1 MKRTLSAL
9 LFLLAIG
16 LLPANA
22 QILASTNRSYHMAQA
37 RDTETRLTTLRLA
50 LTELE
55 HRYGVSF
62 IYPTSLVDTKVLASK
77 SINRTLETDLTELL
91 TDKGLSFRK
100 VQANFY
106 VIMAE
111 KETKTRLLRQIER
124 INTASETEQADI
136 PAAVSAR
143 TLNKLERIGWSTTTE
158 QPLADISG
166 RVIDKAGQGIPGV
179 SVVIKGTNRGTTTSA
194 TGDFSINAPNNAVLV
209 FSFVGY
215 ETQEIPVS
223 GRSRISITLADDVK
237 ALNEVVVVG
246 YGTQKRASVTGAI
259 SSVSAQ
265 EVTQLPVPSIESAIQ
280 GRVPGV
286 SVVNNGAPG
295 ETPIVRIRGIGSIL
309 FASNPLY
316 VVDGFPTGDLNNF
329 DSRDIESVDVLK
341 DASAASIYGSR
352 AANGVIIIT
361 TKRGKNDGRLHVS
374 YDGYTGVQSAWKKLD
389 LLNTEQYLQYGTAL
403 LQNAEND
410 AAAAANRA
418 PIDARPKRFLNM
430 NDPIYQGATQ
440 TYAQTNTNWQDEVFR
455 DAVIHQHS
463 IQLSGGSE
471 RSKFASSLGYF
482 DQDGIMIGTGY
493 KRGNFRI
500 NSDHTISKRFT
511 FGQALTIAY
520 SDRFGEVSA
529 GGRTQVQNLI
539 RMTPYMP
546 VTDPFLL
553 GGYRGPDGSD
563 ATDPQNPVRA
573 ALQDRT
579 NSQQLKLLG
588 SAYLDVKLIEGLTY
602 RIRGGIDYVSNRDFS
617 FQPIYNE
624 SFNAR
629 ALAAVSDNRYVFAS
643 PLISNQL
650 SFERT
655 FGKHSINAVAVAE
668 RQAGNYNFLN
678 GSGQANSN
686 TIQQVSALTPTSV
699 GIQGGKRQNV
709 LISYLGRV
717 NYEYGGR
724 YLLSASLRRDGSSK
738 FAPGNKW
745 GNFPSASVGWRVS
758 EESFIKSVPAISEL
772 KLRASYGS
780 MGFNGIGDYDWQ
792 VAVAQNTNAIIGDG
806 RTQGFYFDRLG
817 NTSLKWEI
825 TKMTNVGVDLGLFNN
840 SITLTAEYFI
850 RNTDGLILPQPIAP
864 SIGYT
869 QSPVVNVGNMRNQG
883 FEMQLGYNNQKG
895 PFRYNVSA
903 NLSAIRNKVL
913 SLGPNVSPLFGG
925 QNADFGGFDI
935 TRTVA
940 GEPVQSFY
948 GWKVAG
954 IYQNAGDVAAGAK
967 QANAKPG
974 DLRFVDVNGDG
985 TIDAADRT
993 NLGSFLPKFQY
1004 GFNFGANYRNFD
1016 LSLFL
1021 QGVQGN
1027 KIYNGTKVL
1036 TEGMLRLFN
1045 SGTAVLQAWTPQNT
1059 NTTVPRAVSGDPNG
1073 NTRTS
1078 DRFIEDGSYLRVKNI
1093 SLGYSLPA
1101 ASLQSWTRGTL
1112 SRARLYV
1119 ASTNLLTFTK
1129 YTGYDPEVG
1138 SRSNGTLTN
1147 GIDYGQFPQA
1157 RTLML
1162 GLQLGF

>member
-1 MKRTLSAL
+1 MKRTLSTLWL
-9 LFLLAIG
+9 LLSIG
-16 LLPANA
+16 FLPAKA
-22 QILASTNRSYHMAQA
+22 QLLASTSGSYRAAQA
-37 RDTETRLTTLRLA
+37 KETEVRLTTLRSA
-50 LTELE
+50 LTDLE
-55 HRYGVSF
+55 QRYRVSF
-62 IYPTSLVDTKVLASK
+62 IYPTSLVDTKVIQSK
-77 SINRTLETDLTELL
+77 SGSRNLEADLTELL
-91 TDKGLSFRK
+91 ADKGLSYKK

-106 VIMAE
+106 AIVSE
-111 KETKTRLLRQIER
+111 KDKKGRFFRQIER
-124 INTASETEQADI
+124 INAQPEAEPAETPGTISTKAID
-136 PAAVSAR
+136 
-143 TLNKLERIGWSTTTE
+143 KLERIGWSMTSA
-158 QPLADISG
+158 QPLADIG
-166 RVIDKAGQGIPGV
+166 GKVTDKSGQGIPGV
-179 SVVIKGTNRGTTTSA
+179 SVVIKGTSRGTTTSA
-194 TGDFSINAPNNAVLV
+194 TGDYSINAPNNAVLV

-215 ETQEIPVS
+215 ESREVAVS
-223 GRSRISITLADDVK
+223 NRSRINVSLTDDIK
-237 ALNEVVVVG
+237 ALSEVVVVG

-259 SSVSAQ
+259 SSISSQ

-286 SVVNNGAPG
+286 SVVNNGSPG
-295 ETPIVRIRGIGSIL
+295 ESPIVRIRGIGSIL
-309 FASNPLY
+309 YASNPLY
-316 VVDGFPTGDLNNF
+316 VIDGFPTSDLNNF

-352 AANGVIIIT
+352 AANGVIVIT

-374 YDGYTGVQSAWKKLD
+374 YDGYTGVQSAWRQLD
-389 LLNTEQYLQYGTAL
+389 LLNTQQYLQYGTAL

-410 AAAAANRA
+410 AAIAGNRA
-418 PIDARPKRFLNM
+418 PIDARPKRFLSM
-430 NDPIYQGATQ
+430 DEPIYTGASQ
-440 TYAQTNTNWQDEVFR
+440 TYAQTNTNWQKEVFR
-455 DAVIHQHS
+455 NAAIQQHS
-463 IQLSGGSE
+463 VQVSGGNE
-471 RSKFASSLGYF
+471 RSRFLSSVGF
-482 DQDGIMIGTGY
+482 FSQDGIMIGTSY

-520 SDRFGEVSA
+520 SDRFAEVSA

-579 NSQQLKLLG
+579 NSQQFKLLG

-602 RIRGGIDYVSNRDFS
+602 RVRGGIDYVTNRDFT

-629 ALAAVSDNRYVFAS
+629 ALAAVIDNRYVYAS

-650 SFERT
+650 TYERT

-678 GSGQANSN
+678 GTGQAASN
-686 TIQQVSALTPTSV
+686 TIRQVSALTPTSV
-699 GIQGGKRQNV
+699 GIDGGRRQNV
-709 LISYLGRV
+709 LLSYLGRV
-717 NYEYGGR
+717 NYEYDGR
-724 YLLSASLRRDGSSK
+724 YLLSASIRRDGSSK

-758 EESFIKSVPAISEL
+758 EEPFIKNVPSISEL

-792 VAVAQNTNAIIGDG
+792 VAVAQNTNAIIGSG

-817 NTSLKWEI
+817 NTALKWEI
-825 TKMTNVGVDLGLFNN
+825 TKMSNVGVDLGLFNN
-840 SITLTAEYFI
+840 SITMTAEYFI

-864 SIGYT
+864 YIGYS

-895 PFRYNVSA
+895 PFRYTASA
-903 NLSAIRNKVL
+903 NLSVIRNKVL
-913 SLGPNVSPLFGG
+913 SLGPNVSPLFSG

-954 IYQNAGDVAAGAK
+954 IYQNTGDVSSGAA
-967 QANAKPG
+967 QPNAKPG
-974 DLRFVDVNGDG
+974 DIRFVDTNGDG
-985 TIDAADRT
+985 KIDADDRV

-1004 GFNFGANYRNFD
+1004 GFNFSANYSNFD
-1016 LSLFL
+1016 LSLFI

-1027 KIYNGTKVL
+1027 KVYNGTRVL

-1045 SGTAVLQAWTPQNT
+1045 SGTGVLQAWTPENT
-1059 NTTVPRAVSGDPNG
+1059 NTSIPRAISGDPNG

-1078 DRFIEDGSYLRVKNI
+1078 DRFIEDGSYLRLKNL
-1093 SLGYSLPA
+1093 SLGYNLPA
-1101 ASLQSWTRGTL
+1101 TTLQGWSRGTL

-1119 ASTNLLTFTK
+1119 AATNLLTFTK
-1129 YTGYDPEVG
+1129 YTGYDPEIG
-1138 SRSNGTLTN
+1138 SRTNGTLTN
-1147 GIDYGQFPQA
+1147 GIDYGQFPQP
-1157 RTLML
+1157 RTLMA